1 MNKKLIWVNVLLL
14 LVIVGAYIFNSYII
28 NFPMIFDIFYI
39 VKESRLEYLAVIFL
53 FTALFSYLISN
64 LDFKNLDFKAKFLR
78 VFPIINALV
87 LLFFMYLS
95 INDFVKIQKEISE
108 RESNFLHQ
116 AERDIK
122 NDKVIIEYAGGFS
135 VLPQDAQTIRRID
148 SIRKNYGITYQN
160 TGCIVDPI
168 ENKAQ
173 RKYAETVDPYLE
185 KRNGKNWQDKMQ
197 KEIDNLK
204 EVSKK

>member
-1 MNKKLIWVNVLLL
+1 MNKKLIWIDVLLL
-14 LVIVGAYIFNSYII
+14 LLIVVAYIFNSYIV
-28 NFPMIFDIFYI
+28 NLPMVFDLSYI

-53 FTALFSYLISN
+53 FTALVSYLISS

-78 VFPIINALV
+78 ASPIINAIV

-108 RESNFLHQ
+108 RESNYLHQ

-122 NDKVIIEYAGGFS
+122 NDKVMIEYAGGFS
-135 VLPQDAQTIRRID
+135 VLTQDTKTIRRMD
-148 SIRKNYGITYQN
+148 SIRTKYGITYQN
-160 TGCIVDPI
+160 TGCIVDPV

-173 RKYAETVDPYLE
+173 RKYAETVAPYLE

-204 EVSKK
+204 KISKK

>member
-1 MNKKLIWVNVLLL
+1 MNKKLIWINVLLL
-14 LVIVGAYIFNSYII
+14 LLIVVAYILNSYIV
-28 NFPMIFDIFYI
+28 NLTMVFDLSYI

-53 FTALFSYLISN
+53 FTALVSYLISS

-78 VFPIINALV
+78 VSPIINALV

-95 INDFVKIQKEISE
+95 INDFVKIQKEISK
-108 RESNFLHQ
+108 RESNYLHQ

-122 NDKVIIEYAGGFS
+122 NDKIIIEYAGGFS
-135 VLPQDAQTIRRID
+135 VLTQNAQTIRRID
-148 SIRKNYGITYQN
+148 SIRTKYGITYQN

-173 RKYAETVDPYLE
+173 RKYAETVAPYLE